1 MDLINMFLRGFTVRY
16 HVNLSLS
23 LLYYESVIVRC
34 YYESV
39 IGGRCG
45 DVSLLY
51 CGYESVTY
59 KHRKD
64 MNQYVMD
71 FISIPSFLRI
81 Q

>member
-39 IGGRCG
+39 IGGRC
-45 DVSLLY
+45 
-51 CGYESVTY
+51 ESAG
-59 KHRKD
+59 R
-64 MNQYVMD
+64 
-71 FISIPSFLRI
+71 RI
-81 Q
+81 